1 MKKVLIGALLLG
13 SSSLAMAEAPGGP
26 SCGWG
31 NMLFKGQSGMI
42 PHFAA
47 SITNGTSG
55 NATFGM
61 TTGTNGCSVNGTLT
75 YGGTP
80 LIGMEGVLD
89 EFIADAANG
98 QGDAMNAVAV
108 SMGIQPEDRAAFAA
122 AVHNNFNTIFP
133 TADVT
138 AEQVHASLLEVMK
151 ADSRLAKY
159 VS

>member
-13 SSSLAMAEAPGGP
+13 TSSLAMAEAPGGP
-26 SCGWG
+26 NCGWG
-31 NMLFKGQSGMI
+31 NMIFKGQSGHI

-75 YGGTP
+75 YGGQP
-80 LIGMEGVLD
+80 LITMEGVMD

-108 SMGIQPEDRAAFAA
+108 SMGVQTEDRDAFAQA
-122 AVHNNFNTIFP
+122 MHQNFNTLFP
-133 TADVT
+133 SADVT
-138 AEQVHASLLEVMK
+138 ASDVYASILEVMK
-151 ADSRLAKY
+151 SDARLAKY

>member
-1 MKKVLIGALLLG
+1 MKKVLIGALLMG
-13 SSSLAMAEAPGGP
+13 ASSLAMAEAPGGP

-31 NMLFKGQSGMI
+31 NMLFKGQSGMV

-75 YGGTP
+75 YGGQAM
-80 LIGMEGVLD
+80 LGMEGVMD
-89 EFIADAANG
+89 EFVADAANG

-108 SMGIQPEDRAAFAA
+108 SMGIELEDRAAFAA

-133 TADVT
+133 SADVT
-138 AEQVHASLLEVMK
+138 AEDVYASILDVMK
-151 ADSRLAKY
+151 ADSRLSKY

>member
-13 SSSLAMAEAPGGP
+13 TSSLAMAEAPGGP

-80 LIGMEGVLD
+80 LISMEGVLD
-89 EFIADAANG
+89 EFIVDAANG

-108 SMGIQPEDRAAFAA
+108 SMGIQLEDRAVFAA
-122 AVHNNFNTIFP
+122 AVHSNFNTIFP
-133 TADVT
+133 TSDVT
-138 AEQVHASLLEVMK
+138 AAEVHASILEVMK

>member
-1 MKKVLIGALLLG
+1 MKKILIGALLMG
-13 SSSLAMAEAPGGP
+13 ATSMAMAEAPGGP
-26 SCGWG
+26 NCGWG
-31 NMLFKGQSGMI
+31 NMLFKGQSGI
-42 PHFAA
+42 GPHFAA

-75 YGGTP
+75 YSGNAM
-80 LIGMEGVLD
+80 IGMEGVLD

-98 QGDAMNAVAV
+98 QGDALNAVAV
-108 SMGIQPEDRAAFAA
+108 SMGIEQNDRAAFAA
-122 AVHNNFNTIFP
+122 AVHSNFDKLFP
-133 TADVT
+133 SADVT
-138 AEQVHASLLEVMK
+138 AEQVQASLIDIMK

>member
-13 SSSLAMAEAPGGP
+13 TSSLAMAEAPGGP

-31 NMLFKGQSGMI
+31 NMIFKGQSGMA
-42 PHFAA
+42 PHFLA

-75 YGGTP
+75 YGGKAMVN
-80 LIGMEGVLD
+80 LSAIMD
-89 EFIADAANG
+89 EFIEDAANG
-98 QGDAMNAVAV
+98 QGEAMTAMAV
-108 SMGIQPEDRAAFAA
+108 SMGVKPEDRAAFAQ
-122 AVHNNFNTIFP
+122 AVHTNFDSIFP
-133 TADVT
+133 SADVT
-138 AEQVHASLLEVMK
+138 AEQVYSSIVDVMK
-151 ADSRLAKY
+151 ADARLAKY